1 MPPQSDAAE
10 LRALQA
16 KAYGRDGGLTE
27 ADATRLRALESV
39 RAEAPPQPPAEPA
52 APDEPIVESFDVPR
66 STEGGSVQGIEPGQE
81 DESEASDSG
90 SHADGPGDGTT
101 SPPAS
106 GLRVALRQH
115 WKALAA
121 ASAAVLVIGLGAGWA
136 LFGQSGDAVALTP
149 EQQERRA
156 DLQTAGEYDSGS
168 LRAIGKDEDALVWY
182 ATKDDGDQVCLT
194 IDTVDDSATQC
205 HRAEDLDNGMGAGV
219 SIMPQSSDEDEYPQ
233 QIWASAV
240 RATNGELVAVI
251 QRWDTSPDDWLM
263 QFSGEE
269 RQRAREL
276 VEEGFEQ
283 YSFSVVG
290 YFRDAPVWYGQRT
303 EGANVQD
310 CLAVDAVGAIRC
322 VEAGDTAG
330 TGQGI
335 EVSGVIVDEAGET
348 TEQWSVEL
356 AFTPSGT
363 SYLIVSG
370 DQSTSTPEQAVKP
383 GETLELGGEYQDPIE
398 VEVPSDDSEG

>member
-1 MPPQSDAAE
+1 M
-10 LRALQA
+10 
-16 KAYGRDGGLTE
+16 
-27 ADATRLRALESV
+27 
-39 RAEAPPQPPAEPA
+39 
-52 APDEPIVESFDVPR
+52 
-66 STEGGSVQGIEPGQE
+66 
-81 DESEASDSG
+81 
-90 SHADGPGDGTT
+90 
-101 SPPAS
+101 
-106 GLRVALRQH
+106 
-115 WKALAA
+115 
-121 ASAAVLVIGLGAGWA
+121 
-136 LFGQSGDAVALTP
+136 
-149 EQQERRA
+149 
-156 DLQTAGEYDSGS
+156 
-168 LRAIGKDEDALVWY
+168 
-182 ATKDDGDQVCLT
+182 
-194 IDTVDDSATQC
+194 
-205 HRAEDLDNGMGAGV
+205 
-219 SIMPQSSDEDEYPQ
+219 
-233 QIWASAV
+233 
-240 RATNGELVAVI
+240 
-251 QRWDTSPDDWLM
+251 
-263 QFSGEE
+263 
-269 RQRAREL
+269 
-276 VEEGFEQ
+276 
-283 YSFSVVG
+283 G